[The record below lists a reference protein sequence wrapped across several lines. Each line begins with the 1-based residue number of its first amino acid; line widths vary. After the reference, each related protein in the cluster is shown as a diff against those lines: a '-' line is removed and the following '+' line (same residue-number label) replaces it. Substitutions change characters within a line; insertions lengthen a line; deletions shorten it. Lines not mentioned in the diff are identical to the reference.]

1 MSNHG
6 TSAGSHTVILDTD
19 IGTDVD
25 DALALGV
32 CLGSPEI
39 DLVAITTVYGDVLLR
54 ARMARKL
61 LALRGVQDLPVLAG
75 EARPLDGSRELY
87 WGGHE
92 GDGLLGPGD
101 ESLAP
106 TGTEAVSFLVR
117 RVRERPNT
125 VHLVAIGPLTN
136 VARAIQ
142 ADARFAG
149 DLAGL
154 TIMGGVLRGPDGL
167 HLPIVEHNLRCDPEA
182 AQVVFASGAPI
193 SLVPLDVTTRVA
205 VHAEDVA
212 QLRAAPSPFH
222 HALAELVEHDPRYR
236 AGGRAYLHDPLAVAV
251 LLRPELVGW
260 HDVHV
265 TVELGGAHTAG
276 QSLFRLPSAKRPA
289 NARVALSVDAVA
301 AAAFV
306 TGRLIG

>member
-1 MSNHG
+1 MSG
-6 TSAGSHTVILDTD
+6 PGEPGRPRTVILDTD

-39 DLVAITTVYGDVLLR
+39 DLTAITTVYGDVVLR

-61 LALRGVQDLPVLAG
+61 LALRGLHGLPVVTGETHPLAG
-75 EARPLDGSRELY
+75 NRPLY

-92 GDGLLGPGD
+92 GDGLLAPGD
-101 ESLAP
+101 EALAP
-106 TGTEAVSFLVR
+106 TGTDAVPFLVR
-117 RVRERPNT
+117 QVRDRPHT

-142 ADARFAG
+142 LDADFAG
-149 DLAGL
+149 NLAGL

-182 AQVVFASGAPI
+182 AQVVFTSGAPI

-205 VHAEDVA
+205 VHAEEVA
-212 QLRAAPSPFH
+212 QLRAAPGAFQ

-236 AGGRAYLHDPLAVAV
+236 AHGLAYLHDPLAVAV
-251 LLRPELVGW
+251 LLRPDLVGW
-260 HDVHV
+260 QDVHV
-265 TVELGGAHTAG
+265 TIEVTGEHTAG
-276 QSLFRLPSAKRPA
+276 QSLFRLPSANRPA
-289 NARVALSVDAVA
+289 NARVALTVDAAA

-306 TGRLIG
+306 TERLSN

>member
-1 MSNHG
+1 MSDPG
-6 TSAGSHTVILDTD
+6 EPGRPLAVILDTD

-39 DLVAITTVYGDVLLR
+39 DLVGITTVYGDVVLR
-54 ARMARKL
+54 AQMARKL
-61 LALRGVQDLPVLAG
+61 LALRGVHGLPVVTG
-75 EARPLDGSRELY
+75 EARPLVESRPLY

-92 GDGLLGPGD
+92 GDGLLAAGD
-101 ESLAP
+101 ELLAP
-106 TGTEAVSFLVR
+106 TGTDAVSFLVR
-117 RVRERPNT
+117 QVRERPNT

-142 ADARFAG
+142 LDPGFAG

-154 TIMGGVLRGPDGL
+154 TIMGGVLRGPVGL

-182 AQVVFASGAPI
+182 AQVVFASGASI

-205 VHAEDVA
+205 VHAEEVA
-212 QLRAAPSPFH
+212 QLHAAPSPFH

-236 AGGRAYLHDPLAVAV
+236 AHGRAYLHDPLAVAV

-265 TVELGGAHTAG
+265 TIELGGEHTAG
-276 QSLFRLPSAKRPA
+276 QSLFRLPSANRPA
-289 NARVALSVDAVA
+289 NARVALTVDAVA

-306 TGRLIG
+306 TGRLAG

>member
-1 MSNHG
+1 MSDPG
-6 TSAGSHTVILDTD
+6 TSAGSRTVILDTD

-106 TGTEAVSFLVR
+106 TGTDAVSFLVR

-212 QLRAAPSPFH
+212 RLRAAASPFQ